1 MAKVKPYNAAEK
13 RLIAAFSRFIV
24 YSEIEKQ
31 CIKPAYEKA
40 EPKKAFV
47 PESWVDEVFKTDPEA
62 KRALAAIRR
71 EVPKIRKD
79 YLKQMETKNG

>member
-1 MAKVKPYNAAEK
+1 MAKLKPYNAAEK
-13 RLIAAFSRFIV
+13 RLVSAFARFIV

-31 CIKPAYEKA
+31 CIKPAFEKA
-40 EPKKAFV
+40 NPGVAFV
-47 PESWVDEVFKTDPEA
+47 AESWVNEVFKSDPEA

-79 YLKQMETKNG
+79 YLEQMEAKQ

>member
-13 RLIAAFSRFIV
+13 RIIAAFSRFIV

-31 CIKPAYEKA
+31 CIKPAFEK
-40 EPKKAFV
+40 EKPNEEFV
-47 PESWVDEVFKTDPEA
+47 AESWVNEVFKRDPEA

-79 YLKQMETKNG
+79 YLKQMEAKP

>member
-13 RLIAAFSRFIV
+13 RMVAAFARFIV

-31 CIKPAYEKA
+31 CIKPAFEK
-40 EPKKAFV
+40 EKPDETFV
-47 PESWVDEVFKTDPEA
+47 PESWVKKVFKSDPEA

-79 YLKQMETKNG
+79 FLKQMGAKP